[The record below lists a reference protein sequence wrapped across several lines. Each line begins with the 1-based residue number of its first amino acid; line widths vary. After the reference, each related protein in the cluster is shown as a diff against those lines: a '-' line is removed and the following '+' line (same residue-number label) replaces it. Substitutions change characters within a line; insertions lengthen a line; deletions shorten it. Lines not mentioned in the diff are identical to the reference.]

1 MQLGMSEV
9 DELLRVVH
17 IVLMSVRIVIGLLGG
32 VREAFVFISPQ
43 SA

>member
-1 MQLGMSEV
+1 
-9 DELLRVVH
+9 
-17 IVLMSVRIVIGLLGG
+17 MSVRIVIGLLGG